1 LRRGGAARRLSM
13 LMRPNLVE
21 GKTLSGLQFSEKKK
35 EDPLLRAQRFICLQ
49 IGARE
54 NYAVARALH
63 RRGAL
68 AVLITDI
75 WAAHAGPVKSL
86 SRNLADRGH
95 DDLAEAP
102 VISDNFGAM
111 SREGWASVRGSVG
124 WPRVMARNRW
134 FQDMA
139 VRRLGRL
146 GISDGDVT
154 IFAYSYAARKIFAY
168 ARQRG
173 WHTVLGQIDPGPGE
187 ERIVAKE
194 HQAHP
199 DLAPKWTPAPEAYW
213 QAWREEV
220 ALADRIIVN
229 SDWSRQALLAEGI
242 STERMDVIPLAYEP
256 PPEAVGFRRCYPPRF
271 NATRPLRVLFLGQV
285 NLRKGVGPLLDAARL
300 LEDAPVEFRF
310 VGPLQIA
317 PPNDLASDPRVAWHG
332 PAARSD
338 VHLHY
343 RNADILLFPT
353 LSDGF
358 GLTQLEARA
367 WRLPII
373 VTRRCGDVV
382 EDGVT
387 GIVVEPGDPKAI
399 AEAIQ
404 RCINAPDW
412 LQLAADAIAPGERHD
427 IDRLGKSLAAIA

>member
-1 LRRGGAARRLSM
+1 M

-21 GKTLSGLQFSEKKK
+21 GKNLSGFQFSEKKK
-35 EDPLLRAQRFICLQ
+35 EAPLLRAQRFICLQ

-75 WAAHAGPVKSL
+75 WAAHAGPMKLL
-86 SRNLADRGH
+86 SRDLADRGH
-95 DDLAEAP
+95 DDLAGAP
-102 VISDNFGAM
+102 VISGNFGAI
-111 SREGWASVRGSVG
+111 SREGWASVRGSDG

-139 VRRLGRL
+139 VRRLDRL
-146 GISDGDVT
+146 GIGDEDVT

-168 ARQRG
+168 ARRRG
-173 WHTVLGQIDPGPGE
+173 WRTVLGQIDPGPVE
-187 ERIVAKE
+187 ERIVAEE
-194 HQAHP
+194 HQGHP
-199 DLAPKWTPAPEAYW
+199 NLAPKWAPAPEAYW

-220 ALADRIIVN
+220 ALADRIVVN
-229 SDWSRQALLAEGI
+229 SDWSRQALVAEGVP
-242 STERMDVIPLAYEP
+242 TERMDVIPLAYEP
-256 PPEAVGFRRCYPPRF
+256 PREAVGFRRHYPPRF

-300 LEDAPVEFRF
+300 LNEEPVEFHF

-317 PPNDLASDPRVAWHG
+317 PPNDLASDPRVVWHG

-343 RNADILLFPT
+343 RNADILVFPT

-373 VTRRCGDVV
+373 VTRRCGAVI

-404 RCINAPDW
+404 RCIDAPDW
-412 LQLAADAIAPGERHD
+412 LQSAADAIAPGERHD
-427 IDRLGKSLAAIA
+427 IDRLGESLAAIA

>member
-1 LRRGGAARRLSM
+1 M
-13 LMRPNLVE
+13 
-21 GKTLSGLQFSEKKK
+21 KF
-35 EDPLLRAQRFICLQ
+35 
-49 IGARE
+49 
-54 NYAVARALH
+54 
-63 RRGAL
+63 
-68 AVLITDI
+68 
-75 WAAHAGPVKSL
+75 L

-102 VISDNFGAM
+102 VISDNFGAI

-124 WPRVMARNRW
+124 WSRVMARNRW

-139 VRRLGRL
+139 VRRLDRL
-146 GISDGDVT
+146 GIGDGDVT

-168 ARQRG
+168 ARRRG
-173 WHTVLGQIDPGPGE
+173 WRTILGQIDPGPVE

-199 DLAPKWTPAPEAYW
+199 DFAPKWMPAPEAYW

-220 ALADRIIVN
+220 ELADRIVVN
-229 SDWSRQALLAEGI
+229 SDWSRQALLAEGVP
-242 STERMDVIPLAYEP
+242 TGRMDVIPLAYEP
-256 PPEAVGFRRCYPPRF
+256 PPEAVGFQRRYPQRF

-285 NLRKGVGPLLDAARL
+285 NLRKGVGALLDAARL
-300 LEDAPVEFRF
+300 INEEPVEFHF

-317 PPNDLASDPRVAWHG
+317 PPNDLASDPRVVWHG

-343 RNADILLFPT
+343 RNADILVFPT

-373 VTRRCGDVV
+373 VTRRCGAIV
-382 EDGVT
+382 EDGVS
-387 GIVVEPGDPKAI
+387 GIIVEPGNPSAI
-399 AEAIQ
+399 AGAIQ
-404 RCINAPDW
+404 HCIDHPSW
-412 LQLAADAIAPGERHD
+412 LQSAADAIPPGEQYT
-427 IDRLGKSLAAIA
+427 IDRLGESLMAIV